1 MQPLRGRVEGSSFL
15 RSLSA
20 HHTLLR
26 TMQASNN
33 NFYRDLSDRVGFAT
47 RYARALCNVVGSG
60 GVYSHE
66 QVYWLES
73 LFVSKAFP
81 SSIVESVGRMVKDAA
96 SAPEEAL
103 VWEIQDILKKGG
115 VSQGDKERLVQDMFR
130 ASAVNEL
137 PIEQCRIIIATAK
150 KIGVEQASL
159 LRIADLV
166 DSEQQMI
173 GAGFVSVTPLVA
185 SA

>member
-1 MQPLRGRVEGSSFL
+1 
-15 RSLSA
+15 
-20 HHTLLR
+20 
-26 TMQASNN
+26 MQAR
-33 NFYRDLSDRVGFAT
+33 NFYHDPSDRIGSAR

-81 SSIVESVGRMVKDAA
+81 SFIVESVERMVKDAA

-103 VWEIQDILKKGG
+103 VWGIQDILKKGS
-115 VSQGDKERLVQDMFR
+115 VSQVDKERLVQDMFR

-137 PIEQCRIIIATAK
+137 PTEQCRIILAAAK
-150 KIGVEQASL
+150 KIGVEQPSL

-166 DSEQQMI
+166 DSEQHMI
-173 GAGFVSVTPLVA
+173 GFGLVSVTPLVT
-185 SA
+185 SV